1 MRSILALAVLA
12 GLSAC
17 ASDEYSKVPA
27 PSGEWVPV
35 NPPSLTAAASS
46 PVQPALLSGRAA
58 R

>member
-1 MRSILALAVLA
+1 MRSMLALVVLA

-35 NPPSLTAAASS
+35 NPPGLTAAASS
-46 PVQPALLSGRAA
+46 PVQPALLRGRIA

>member
-1 MRSILALAVLA
+1 MRPILALVILA

-17 ASDEYSKVPA
+17 VSDEYSKVPT

-35 NPPSLTAAASS
+35 NPPGLTAAASS
-46 PVQPALLSGRAA
+46 PVRPTLLSGRAA